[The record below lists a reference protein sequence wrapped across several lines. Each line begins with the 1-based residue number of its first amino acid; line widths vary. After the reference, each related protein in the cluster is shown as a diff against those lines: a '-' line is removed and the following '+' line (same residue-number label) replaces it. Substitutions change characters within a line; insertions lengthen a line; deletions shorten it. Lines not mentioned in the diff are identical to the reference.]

1 MFTATAEKVSKFGQ
15 IRTIKDAVMYG
26 AHFADSVQRPD
37 MVTIED
43 ARNAVAY
50 AINKAGYGTSEIA
63 GNIIRTF
70 ENEIAKSIDKQ
81 QLSLF

>member
-15 IRTIKDAVMYG
+15 IR
-26 AHFADSVQRPD
+26 
-37 MVTIED
+37 TIED

-63 GNIIRTF
+63 GDIIRTF